1 MRKRR
6 RTQERQAAPAPGQ
19 QTLTM
24 FWAPERAMLPSAQ
37 VEEGAPH
44 AGVGSAPS
52 ESR

>member
-6 RTQERQAAPAPGQ
+6 RTQVRPAAPAPGQ

-24 FWAPERAMLPSAQ
+24 FWAPERATPASTQ

-44 AGVGSAPS
+44 AGVESAPS
-52 ESR
+52 EGW